1 MQPRQ
6 EMQSRLRKYSQD
18 LGIAVESEEVQSRLR
33 KCSREDGSAVESEKC
48 SREMEVQSRV
58 MKCSR
63 DPGSA
68 VESEEVQSR
77 VWKCSRGYGSAVER
91 MEVQSRKEVQSSNE
105 NFDYFSEKKKNI
117 IFFAKCV
124 IFGINLDLI
133 PSICNNF
140 FSFFFFHDFR
150 SKYRT
155 F

>member
-1 MQPRQ
+1 
-6 EMQSRLRKYSQD
+6 MQSRVR
-18 LGIAVESEEVQSRLR
+18 
-33 KCSREDGSAVESEKC
+33 SAVESEKC

-105 NFDYFSEKKKNI
+105 NFDYFSGKKNI

-133 PSICNNF
+133 PSICNDF
-140 FSFFFFHDFR
+140 FSFFSHDFR
-150 SKYRT
+150 SKYHR